1 MKRSEKIATLA
12 ELLDPRALRRLAG
25 AQSFERGGDY
35 AATGRVRSIVDE
47 TGTLT
52 AKVQGARL
60 YRVSLS
66 VDGGQVEYSCTCP
79 VGQDGAF
86 CKHCVAAA
94 LTWLHQGQSKQQSPP
109 KRGHKATVT
118 MDDVRDYL
126 VGQDKTALV
135 DLIAQHAAIDDQ
147 LRQRLILRAAKMG
160 AKRVDVSSYRR
171 AIDVAMDI
179 GGFVEYGAAYDYA
192 QGIDNVIDS
201 LDELLREGY
210 AVEVIELAEHAL
222 AGAEGGLESVD
233 DSDGYMGGVIERLQR
248 LHLAACT
255 KARPDPRELATR
267 LVEWELRTEWDVFYG
282 ASATYAGVLGVKG
295 LAVYR
300 ERVEAEWAKVP
311 TLRPG
316 CNEAQG
322 YARRHRITHMMET
335 LARQTGDIEALV
347 AVKKRDLSLAYSFLH
362 IAETYRA
369 ARKHDLAMEW
379 AERGVKAFPV
389 RTDSRLREFLA
400 QEYHRR
406 KRHDDAMTLI
416 WTEFAESPTLDRYRV
431 LKKHATS
438 IKQWKKWRAKAI
450 ELLRQAIG
458 KTVNETGSRQF
469 GWSRRA
475 DHSEVVRILLWER
488 KIDDAWREAV
498 EGGCTEDLWMA
509 AAAARR
515 KAHPN
520 DSLPVYQR
528 RIDPTLGRKNNAAYR
543 EAIGLLREIRAL
555 MVLAGR
561 AGDFAPYVTSVR
573 TTHKA
578 KRNFVKLLD
587 HARWT

>member
-1 MKRSEKIATLA
+1 MKRSERIATLA

-25 AQSFERGGDY
+25 AQSFERGEDY

-66 VDGGQVEYSCTCP
+66 VDSGQVEYSCTCP

-94 LTWLHQGQSKQQSPP
+94 LRWLHQGQSKQESPP

-171 AIDVAMDI
+171 AIDVAMDT

-233 DSDGYMGGVIERLQR
+233 DSDGYMGGVIERLRR
-248 LHLAACT
+248 LHLAACK
-255 KARPDPRELATR
+255 KARPDPQELATR

-311 TLRPG
+311 TLGPG
-316 CNEAQG
+316 SRETQG

-335 LARQTGDIEALV
+335 LARQTGDTEALV
-347 AVKKRDLSLAYSFLH
+347 AVKKRDLSLAYSFLQ

-369 ARKHDLAMEW
+369 ARKHDLALEW

-438 IKQWKKWRAKAI
+438 IKQWKEWRAKAM
-450 ELLRQAIG
+450 ELLRQSIG

-469 GWSRRA
+469 FWSRRA
-475 DHSEVVRILLWER
+475 DHSEVMRILLWER

-561 AGDFAPYVTSVR
+561 AGDFASYAASVR
-573 TTHKA
+573 ATHKA

>member
-1 MKRSEKIATLA
+1 MKRSGTVATLA
-12 ELLDPRALRRLAG
+12 ELLDHRALRRLAG
-25 AQSFERGGDY
+25 AQSFERGEDY
-35 AATGRVRSIVDE
+35 AATGRVRSIVE
-47 TGTLT
+47 EMGKLT
-52 AKVQGARL
+52 AKVQGARS
-60 YRVSLS
+60 YRVSLWTE
-66 VDGGQVEYSCTCP
+66 GGQVEYSCTCP

-94 LTWLHQGQSKQQSPP
+94 LTRVQQGESP
-109 KRGHKATVT
+109 KRATPSRGSTPTVT

-126 VGQDKTALV
+126 ACQEKKALV
-135 DLIAQHAAIDDQ
+135 DLIAQYAVKFDR
-147 LRQRLILRAAKMG
+147 LRQQLILRVAKMST
-160 AKRVDVSSYRR
+160 KRVDVSSYRR
-171 AIDVAMDI
+171 AIDVAIDT
-179 GGFVEYGAAYDYA
+179 GDFVEYGAAHDYA
-192 QGIDNVIDS
+192 QGIEDVIDS
-201 LDELLREGY
+201 LDDLLREGY
-210 AVEVIELAEHAL
+210 GAEVIELAEHAL
-222 AGAEGGLESVD
+222 AGVEGSLESVD
-233 DSDGYMGGVIERLQR
+233 DSDGYMGGVFERLQE
-248 LHLAACT
+248 LHLEAC
-255 KARPDPRELATR
+255 KKVRPDPRELATR
-267 LVEWELRTEWDVFYG
+267 LVEWELRTGWDVFFG
-282 ASATYAGVLGVKG
+282 ASATYAAVLGATG

-300 ERVEAEWAKVP
+300 ERVEAEWATVP

-316 CNEAQG
+316 SHAAQG

-335 LARQTGDIEALV
+335 LARKTGDIDAVV
-347 AVKKRDLSLAYSFLH
+347 AVQKRDLSLAYSYLQ

-369 ARKHDLAMEW
+369 ARRHDAALKW
-379 AERGVKAFPV
+379 AERGLEAFPV

-416 WTEFAESPTLDRYRV
+416 WTEFAESPTLERFRM

-438 IKQWKKWRAKAI
+438 IKRWKEWRAKAI
-450 ELLRQAIG
+450 ELLRQSIG
-458 KTVNETGSRQF
+458 KTANETGSRQF
-469 GWSRRA
+469 GWSRRT
-475 DHSEVVRILLWER
+475 DHSEVVRILLWE
-488 KIDDAWREAV
+488 KKFDDAWREAV

-515 KAHPN
+515 KAHPE

-528 RIDPTLGRKNNAAYR
+528 RVDPTLGRKNNAAYR

-561 AGDFAPYVTSVR
+561 AGAFAPYVTSVR
-573 TTHKA
+573 ATHKA

>member
-1 MKRSEKIATLA
+1 MKGDETIATLT
-12 ELLDPRALRRLAG
+12 ELLDRRALRRLAG
-25 AQSFERGGDY
+25 AQSFERGEYY
-35 AATGRVRSIVDE
+35 AADGRVTSVVEE

-52 AKVQGARL
+52 AKVQGARP
-60 YRVSLS
+60 YRVSLW
-66 VDGGQVEYSCTCP
+66 VDGGQMEYSCTCP
-79 VGQDGAF
+79 VGHDGAF
-86 CKHCVAAA
+86 CKHCVAVG
-94 LTWLHQGQSKQQSPP
+94 LTWLHGGQSTQRATP
-109 KRGHKATVT
+109 KGGSKPTVT
-118 MDDVRDYL
+118 MHDVRDYL
-126 VGQDKTALV
+126 AHQDKSALV
-135 DLIAQHAAIDDQ
+135 DLIAQHAANDDRLCQQ
-147 LRQRLILRAAKMG
+147 LIMRAAKMG
-160 AKRVDVSSYRR
+160 AKRLDVSSYRR
-171 AIDVAMDI
+171 ALDLAMDT
-179 GGFVEYGAAYDYA
+179 GGFVEYGAAHDYA
-192 QGIDNVIDS
+192 QGIEDVVDS

-210 AVEVIELAEHAL
+210 GVEVIELAEHAL
-222 AGAEGGLESVD
+222 AGAEVGVESVD
-233 DSDGYMGGVIERLQR
+233 DSDGYMGGVLERLQA
-248 LHLAACT
+248 LHLKACK
-255 KARPDPRELATR
+255 KARPDPQELAMR
-267 LVEWELRTEWDVFYG
+267 LVEWELRTDGDVFYG
-282 ASATYAGVLGVKG
+282 ASATYAGVLGAKG

-311 TLRPG
+311 ILRPG
-316 CNEAQG
+316 SRETQG

-335 LARQTGDIEALV
+335 LAQQTGDIEAV
-347 AVKKRDLSLAYSFLH
+347 VEVKKRDLSLAYSYLQ

-369 ARKHDLAMEW
+369 ARKHDLALEW
-379 AERGVKAFPV
+379 AEHGLKAFPV

-416 WTEFAESPTLDRYRV
+416 WTEFAESPTLDRFRV

-438 IKQWKKWRAKAI
+438 IKRWKEWRPKAI
-450 ELLRQAIG
+450 ELLRQSIG

-469 GWSRRA
+469 GWSRRT
-475 DHSEVVRILLWER
+475 DHSEVVRILLWEK

-498 EGGCTEDLWMA
+498 EGGCTEDLWTA
-509 AAAARR
+509 AATARR
-515 KAHPN
+515 KAHPD

-561 AGDFAPYVTSVR
+561 AGDFAPYAASVR
-573 TTHKA
+573 ATHKA